1 MSRPRQIFSRPLV
14 DVDTSRA
21 TRAASALSD
30 FYREE
35 FLKHQECLR
44 FQREAYSECTIT
56 EVEAALRQVI
66 ARVEELCAD
75 GSTDVERVVSGL
87 LRSFDGVTK
96 LSAWSDTSIT
106 H

>member
-1 MSRPRQIFSRPLV
+1 MSRPRQTFSRPLV
-14 DVDTSRA
+14 DVGTSRP

-44 FQREAYSECTIT
+44 CQREAYSDCTIT

-66 ARVEELCAD
+66 ARVEELCAE
-75 GSTDVERVVSGL
+75 GSSDVERVVSGL

>member
-1 MSRPRQIFSRPLV
+1 MSGLQRTPSCLSV
-14 DVDTSRA
+14 DVGSSPANRA
-21 TRAASALSD
+21 GGIRAD

-44 FQREAYSECTIT
+44 CQREAYSDCTIT
-56 EVEAALRQVI
+56 GVEAALRHVI

-75 GSTDVERVVSGL
+75 GSTDVDRVVSGL

-96 LSAWSDTSIT
+96 LSAWSDSSIT

>member
-1 MSRPRQIFSRPLV
+1 MSRPRQTVSRPLV
-14 DVDTSRA
+14 DVGTSRA
-21 TRAASALSD
+21 TRAASALSG

-44 FQREAYSECTIT
+44 CQREACSECTIT

-66 ARVEELCAD
+66 VRVEELCAE

-96 LSAWSDTSIT
+96 FSAWLDTSIT

>member
-1 MSRPRQIFSRPLV
+1 MSGLRRTSSCLSV
-14 DVDTSRA
+14 DAGTSPANRA
-21 TRAASALSD
+21 GGIRAD

-44 FQREAYSECTIT
+44 CQREAYSECTIT
-56 EVEAALRQVI
+56 GVEAALRHVI
-66 ARVEELCAD
+66 ARVEELCAN
-75 GSTDVERVVSGL
+75 GSTDVDRVVSGL

-96 LSAWSDTSIT
+96 LSAWSDSSIT